1 MARWTSAMETGYT
14 RKHSAD
20 FDAVGQAMDSKNRY
34 FQLVSIFTA
43 AILNRRSVSKFIEG
57 ILCSRNVVSNI
68 DIEQGIWTK
77 VVVIR

>member
-1 MARWTSAMETGYT
+1 METGNT

-68 DIEQGIWTK
+68 DIEQGI
-77 VVVIR
+77 